1 MFTRPVNYATWA
13 FPMPGHAAEK
23 IFDPFFTT
31 KDPGK
36 GTSLGLSICKSIV
49 ESFQGQIQFDTAEN
63 EGTSFE
69 IVFPKP

>member
-1 MFTRPVNYATWA
+1 MKIADKGTGI
-13 FPMPGHAAEK
+13 PGHAAEK
-23 IFDPFFTT
+23 IFNPFFTT
-31 KDPGK
+31 KDPDK
-36 GTSLGLSICKSIV
+36 GTGLGLSICKSIV